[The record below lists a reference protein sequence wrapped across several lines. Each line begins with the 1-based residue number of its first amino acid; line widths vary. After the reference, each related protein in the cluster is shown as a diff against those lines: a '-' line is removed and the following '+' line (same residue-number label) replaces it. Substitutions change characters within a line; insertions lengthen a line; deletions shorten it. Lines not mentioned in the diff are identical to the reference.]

1 MLSLRGAAGALSQR
15 SRGLSSAALRA
26 AAQALN
32 RPLKEADPE
41 LVEILELEKQR
52 QRNSLVLIASE
63 NFTSK
68 AVYDALGVSIG
79 ARGGEARRWAD
90 DFPCSAL
97 LCPGPTRYSCVWRCP
112 THAPT
117 EWLVRFLL
125 YSRT

>member
-1 MLSLRGAAGALSQR
+1 MLSLRGAAGALSSQR

-63 NFTSK
+63 NFTSR
-68 AVYDALGVSIG
+68 AVYDALGVSSG
-79 ARGGEARRWAD
+79 ARGGEVRCARAM
-90 DFPCSAL
+90 
-97 LCPGPTRYSCVWRCP
+97 G
-112 THAPT
+112 
-117 EWLVRFLL
+117 
-125 YSRT
+125 